1 MGKALYLALFVSAVA
16 VAAPPF
22 NLTEI
27 APGVFVHRGQHVGL
41 DHPARGD
48 SANIGFVVGA
58 KCVAVIDTGGSLA
71 TGRALRAAIMA
82 RTARPI
88 CFVINTHAHFD
99 HVLGNAAFLDSHPKF
114 VGHHQLKGILD
125 ASRDYFKK
133 EFARELAGA
142 PEPAVIV
149 PTLLVEATRLLD
161 LGGRELRLEAEPP
174 AHTNADLTVLD
185 SVTQTL
191 WTGDLV
197 FMERLPVLDGKLAGW
212 LTWMETARAESYAR
226 IVPGH
231 GPVSAPWPAALE
243 PQRAYLQTLKATV
256 QQSISAGQFLED
268 AVSHTRNADLR
279 PWQVTA
285 AHPRNISKAF
295 REYEWQ

>member
-1 MGKALYLALFVSAVA
+1 MFFLTLFFGAVA
-16 VAAPPF
+16 VAAPPPF

-27 APGVFVHRGQHVGL
+27 APGVFVHRGQQVGL

-48 SANIGFVVGA
+48 SANIGFVVGSH
-58 KCVAVIDTGGSLA
+58 CVAVIDTGGSLA
-71 TGRALRAAIMA
+71 TGRALRAAIAA

-114 VGHHQLKGILD
+114 VGHHQLKAILD

-133 EFARELAGA
+133 DFARELAGA

-149 PTLLVEATRLLD
+149 PTIAVEATRVLD
-161 LGGRELRLEAEPP
+161 LGGRELRLKAELP
-174 AHTNADLTVLD
+174 AHSDADLTVLD
-185 SVTQTL
+185 SVTQIL

-197 FMERLPVLDGKLAGW
+197 FMERLPVLDGKLEGW
-212 LTWMETARAESYAR
+212 LTWMANASAESYVR

-231 GPVSAPWPAALE
+231 GPVSAPWPAALQA
-243 PQRAYLQTLKATV
+243 QRAYLEKLKATV
-256 QQSISAGQFLED
+256 QQSINAGQFLED
-268 AVSHTRNADLR
+268 AVAQARAADLR
-279 PWQVTA
+279 PWRVTA